1 MIRESDGIH
10 IDGSK
15 KVVADSRN
23 ARGDVNFVSHA
34 HFDHMHQDSETEV
47 VCSELT
53 AKLMEARTGNSVRFT
68 DSHSD
73 MELIPSGHILGST
86 AAVVK
91 GERKVLYTGDFSP
104 RKRCYINGFEPVDAD
119 VMILETTY
127 GIPAYTFPEQ
137 RELEQRI
144 VDWIQDNDQPLFL
157 FGYSLGKAQKIQ
169 HLVREATD
177 RPLVAHG
184 AVQNMNTAVE
194 GLTEME
200 FNSVPYG
207 ENKDLLKEDGIF
219 IGPTNF
225 SRNDALNKLV
235 EKVNGVK
242 AGFSGWAATGSY
254 QYRGGYD
261 VTFPMSDHAD
271 FDELVETVK
280 QVDPEKVY
288 TTHGFDEAFASYL
301 SRELGYNARALK
313 KNQSSLTDFS

>member
-1 MIRESDGIH
+1 
-10 IDGSK
+10 
-15 KVVADSRN
+15 
-23 ARGDVNFVSHA
+23 
-34 HFDHMHQDSETEV
+34 
-47 VCSELT
+47 
-53 AKLMEARTGNSVRFT
+53 
-68 DSHSD
+68 
-73 MELIPSGHILGST
+73 
-86 AAVVK
+86 
-91 GERKVLYTGDFSP
+91 
-104 RKRCYINGFEPVDAD
+104 
-119 VMILETTY
+119 
-127 GIPAYTFPEQ
+127 
-137 RELEQRI
+137 
-144 VDWIQDNDQPLFL
+144 
-157 FGYSLGKAQKIQ
+157 
-169 HLVREATD
+169 
-177 RPLVAHG
+177 
-184 AVQNMNTAVE
+184 
-194 GLTEME
+194 ME